1 MNDLLFASLLW
12 RKGKLKGVNYT
23 GYRAGSLTPLGM
35 LQLTPYAKLQ
45 IRRDCYLY

>member
-1 MNDLLFASLLW
+1 MNNLLFARLLW

-23 GYRAGSLTPLGM
+23 GYRTGSLTTLGM

-45 IRRDCYLY
+45 THRDCYLY